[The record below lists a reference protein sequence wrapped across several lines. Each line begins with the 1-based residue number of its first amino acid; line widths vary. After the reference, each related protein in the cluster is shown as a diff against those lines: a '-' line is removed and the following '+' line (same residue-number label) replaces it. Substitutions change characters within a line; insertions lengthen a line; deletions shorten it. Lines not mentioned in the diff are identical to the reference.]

1 MLALADLQI
10 DDTNIQ
16 SLFDLVAHNLSNC
29 CNFKFALACSID
41 GIAVDRR
48 DC

>member
-10 DDTNIQ
+10 DDTTAQ
-16 SLFDLVAHNLSNC
+16 SLFDLVAHNLPNC

-41 GIAVDRR
+41 GMSID
-48 DC
+48 